1 MLMPRPKI
9 LCVDDEPAN
18 LRLLDAILAPC
29 GYEVVKA
36 ADGKEALEV
45 IGEQKVDMVLL
56 DVILPGINGFEV
68 CRKIKENES
77 WRMIPV
83 VLITGLRSKEDRIR
97 GIEAGAE
104 DFISKPYDS
113 GEVLARIRMLLKMKD
128 LNDRL
133 RAAYDGMNNLTQ
145 YGEHIVNT
153 FDPLRFDFEDNIDKT
168 ISYLIRES
176 EEQTDRPRI
185 IIVRSMT
192 ADGAA
197 SRWFKYE
204 VIGNSLQKS
213 LLENAAG
220 CLVLKDEAAALKV
233 LNKSDLQAPECRSL
247 FNIFTAFL
255 GMSIENVVCYHSR
268 KLCVL
273 AFNYGREVTSYDAA
287 TLNNFVLQ
295 SLFMQSLSHQLKET
309 EDAFAYTIHS
319 LARAAEA
326 NDEDTGSHIV
336 RVGEYCAVLAQRLEL
351 PEKFVNAIRV
361 QGQMHDV
368 GKIHLHPDML
378 KKPGGLT
385 PEEFERTKEHT
396 LHGAKIIGDHPR
408 LAMARDIALSHHER
422 WDGTGYPHGLK
433 GEAIPLEGRL
443 LTLAD
448 QYDAL
453 RNKRVY
459 KPAFDHETTCRIITE
474 GDGRTMPQHFDPVI
488 FNAFKA
494 SVSRFEEIY
503 DSFNE

>member
-176 EEQTDRPRI
+176 
-185 IIVRSMT
+185 
-192 ADGAA
+192 
-197 SRWFKYE
+197 
-204 VIGNSLQKS
+204 
-213 LLENAAG
+213 
-220 CLVLKDEAAALKV
+220 
-233 LNKSDLQAPECRSL
+233 
-247 FNIFTAFL
+247 
-255 GMSIENVVCYHSR
+255 
-268 KLCVL
+268 
-273 AFNYGREVTSYDAA
+273 
-287 TLNNFVLQ
+287 
-295 SLFMQSLSHQLKET
+295 
-309 EDAFAYTIHS
+309 
-319 LARAAEA
+319 
-326 NDEDTGSHIV
+326 
-336 RVGEYCAVLAQRLEL
+336 
-351 PEKFVNAIRV
+351 
-361 QGQMHDV
+361 
-368 GKIHLHPDML
+368 
-378 KKPGGLT
+378 
-385 PEEFERTKEHT
+385 
-396 LHGAKIIGDHPR
+396 
-408 LAMARDIALSHHER
+408 
-422 WDGTGYPHGLK
+422 
-433 GEAIPLEGRL
+433 
-443 LTLAD
+443 
-448 QYDAL
+448 
-453 RNKRVY
+453 
-459 KPAFDHETTCRIITE
+459 
-474 GDGRTMPQHFDPVI
+474 
-488 FNAFKA
+488 
-494 SVSRFEEIY
+494 
-503 DSFNE
+503 